1 MWALILILFS
11 APPLLAQLSTQLET
25 PVQTQDQPVVSVMEQ
40 SFYTPAY
47 TFPKHLTL
55 CGEQVPLEEP
65 EVWEA
70 FDQEFTI
77 AVYNRGQVILW
88 LKRGFRHFPQIE
100 AELKSRGMPDDLK
113 YLAVA
118 ESDLRTYAFSPA
130 GAGGPWQFIRPTAS
144 RYGLRQGG
152 FFDDR
157 LCFDRATD
165 AALTYLQDLYNDFGS
180 WALAMAAYNCGEKR
194 VEKEIQRQG
203 ENNYFRM
210 NLPLETERYVHRIL
224 AIKTILSDPERY
236 GFRLDES
243 LRYQP
248 REVDIVEVNIPSP
261 LHMRTAAKACGT
273 YLKALKELNPEIRG
287 YYFPEGN
294 YTIRIPKGSH
304 ENFVEFYADWSK
316 NAPKQK
322 DKTIHVV
329 RKGDTLLKISRS
341 YGVDVDSL
349 KKWNGL
355 RDSTIFPGQKLQ
367 VF

>member
-1 MWALILILFS
+1 M
-11 APPLLAQLSTQLET
+11 
-25 PVQTQDQPVVSVMEQ
+25 
-40 SFYTPAY
+40 Y

-55 CGEQVPLEEP
+55 CGEKVPLDEP

-88 LKRGFRHFPQIE
+88 LKRAGRHFPQIE
-100 AELKSRGMPDDLK
+100 KDLKARGMPEDLK

-130 GAGGPWQFIRPTAS
+130 GAGGPWQFIRPTAMH
-144 RYGLRQGG
+144 YGLRQGG

-157 LCFDRATD
+157 LSFDRATD
-165 AALTYLQDLYNDFGS
+165 AALDYLGDLHNRFGS
-180 WALAMAAYNCGEKR
+180 WTLAMAAYNCGEAR
-194 VEKEIQRQG
+194 IDKEMERQG
-203 ENNYFRM
+203 EDSYFRM

-224 AIKTILSDPERY
+224 AIKTILSDPKRY
-236 GFRLDES
+236 GFLVDEK
-243 LRYQP
+243 LRYKP
-248 REVDIVEVNIPSP
+248 LKVDVVEINFPSP

-287 YYFPEGN
+287 NYFPEGQ
-294 YTIRIPKGSH
+294 YSIRLPKGS
-304 ENFVEFYADWSK
+304 EREFVAFYVDWAKS
-316 NAPKQK
+316 APKSS
-322 DKTIHVV
+322 DSTIHVV
-329 RKGDTLLKISRS
+329 KKGETLQKISNT
-341 YGVDVDSL
+341 YGVNVSSL

-355 RDSTIFPGQKLQ
+355 RDSTIFPGQKLR